1 MAQLAAAGS
10 WFSGLEAAVFR
21 PVSLRFPYQ
30 HQDGVDGADAMRPAD
45 LVLIRMYESKTPFN
59 LGCDGSLLL
68 SVPGKTA
75 KHCGVLQGTVSTSS
89 APSRLS
95 GALRSVQL
103 SGSDLMFSAFYSLAA
118 STRSTVNTD

>member
-21 PVSLRFPYQ
+21 PVSLRCPYQ
-30 HQDGVDGADAMRPAD
+30 HQDGVDGAEAMRPAD

-68 SVPGKTA
+68 SVPGPEALWRPPGNRLYLFCSVEAQRGAAIRPAQRIRFNVLCLLLFGRFNTFNG
-75 KHCGVLQGTVSTSS
+75 KH
-89 APSRLS
+89 
-95 GALRSVQL
+95 
-103 SGSDLMFSAFYSLAA
+103 
-118 STRSTVNTD
+118 